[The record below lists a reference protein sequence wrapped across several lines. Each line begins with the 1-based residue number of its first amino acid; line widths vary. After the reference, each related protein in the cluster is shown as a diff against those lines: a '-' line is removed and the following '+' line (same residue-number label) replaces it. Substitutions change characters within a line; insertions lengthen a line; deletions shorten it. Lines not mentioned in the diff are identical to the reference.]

1 MITSEQRKKLMN
13 ALTSSGLFITCGRER
28 PNVMTAHSGAIGKF
42 WNKQVFVLP
51 VRHGKLSYEIISE
64 TKSFAVSVPT
74 TDMSREIMLCDTMS
88 GYSVNKFEELHLRAR
103 RAKKIPAYVI
113 GECGLV
119 LECKVIYVASPE
131 SGFIDDA
138 LRKDMYDGKESHA
151 MFFGEIVD
159 CYEHK

>member
-1 MITSEQRKKLMN
+1 MITSEQRKKLMT
-13 ALTSSGLFITCGRER
+13 ALTSSGLFVTCGKAR
-28 PNVMTAHSGAIGKF
+28 PNVMTTHWGAIGKF

-51 VRHGKLSYEIISE
+51 VRAGKLSYEIINE
-64 TKSFAVSVPT
+64 TKSFAISVPT

-119 LECKVIYVASPE
+119 LECKVIYVTSPE
-131 SGFIDDA
+131 SGFIDEA
-138 LRKDMYDGKESHA
+138 LYKDMYDGKECHA

-159 CYEHK
+159 CYEQR